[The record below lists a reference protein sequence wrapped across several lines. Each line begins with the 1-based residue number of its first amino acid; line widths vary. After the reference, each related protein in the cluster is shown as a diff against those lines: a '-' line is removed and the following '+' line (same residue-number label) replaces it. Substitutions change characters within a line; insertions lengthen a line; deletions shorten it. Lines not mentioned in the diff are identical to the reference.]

1 MANAGNLTAEQLD
14 FFDVNG
20 YLILES
26 FSSKQ
31 EVRKMRDR
39 MAELLDG
46 FDGSFSSIFSTKNQQ
61 QHTDD
66 YFFQSAENISFF
78 FEGLRI
84 MNFSLDILRETFL
97 MVLAENAFGAD
108 GHLKQPKELSINKVG
123 HGLSSSC
130 HANLIISMFD
140 VHIISASKF
149 IVIWSCH
156 AAS

>member
-78 FEGLRI
+78 FE
-84 MNFSLDILRETFL
+84 
-97 MVLAENAFGAD
+97 ENAFGAY